1 MTLNKPMK
9 ILVGIATIWY
19 ALYLF
24 LMIVG
29 MFLLIGYV
37 FVPPLHGP
45 LAAFTL
51 LLAFTLVMIQRPRFH
66 LHPLHLCFPPV
77 SSVSSIERTI
87 RLPVR

>member
-24 LMIVG
+24 LIVG

-37 FVPPLHGP
+37 FVSPLHGP
-45 LAAFTL
+45 LVAFTL
-51 LLAFTLVMIQRPRFH
+51 LLAFKLVMIQRPRFH
-66 LHPLHLCFPPV
+66 LNPLPLCFPPV
-77 SSVSSIERTI
+77 SSVSSVERTI